1 MDGDTV
7 AEPGSWGLG
16 EPPKRKV
23 DNADTRDKRGLTA
36 RYSPSSAPNTHTLL
50 PHPRQTTK
58 EGTGWGQVNSRMPH
72 EESPVAPSRIIL
84 FPHPTQA

>member
-16 EPPKRKV
+16 EPPREKV

-36 RYSPSSAPNTHTLL
+36 RYTSSSAPNTRTPL

-58 EGTGWGQVNSRMPH
+58 ERTGWEQVNSRMLG
-72 EESPVAPSRIIL
+72 EESLIAPSRTIL
-84 FPHPTQA
+84 VPPPTQA

>member
-1 MDGDTV
+1 M

-16 EPPKRKV
+16 EPPREKV

-36 RYSPSSAPNTHTLL
+36 RYTSSAPNTRTPL

-58 EGTGWGQVNSRMPH
+58 ERTGWEQVNSRMLG
-72 EESPVAPSRIIL
+72 EESLIAPSRTIL
-84 FPHPTQA
+84 VPPPTQA